1 MRSKPGCAFSRRY
14 PALYLVRA
22 IFVRLGDLAMLTSVL
37 RISLWVLT
45 PKWPCSCRPTSRS
58 RYLRESASAPDPQPK
73 TLARGHAHS
82 GGSEN
87 RTRTRQK
94 QQSGTSIKWNRLLPC
109 EPEIRKPH
117 SCLPT
122 RPSKRPGL
130 GEDGAVGTAAMAPQ
144 RKRQCRFP
152 GPAFGSVLDLR
163 SRLLPLSG
171 AGDGLSPIYST
182 RRRQLCTDCDCWCRL
197 ASGRRSPTS
206 SELAQNRAK
215 RGNIATALA
224 FERAN
229 FPVGGDGHAGLTITY
244 VATSGLTF
252 QGPLPPPC
260 SADRSSRD
268 PVSSPRVSFDMGTE
282 GRWHSATGPFCVV
295 CPSSRIADA
304 RAWALPAVATA
315 PLAVRFGL

>member
-109 EPEIRKPH
+109 EPEIRSRIHVCQPDRANVPVWVRTGPLGPPQWRRSGKGSAVSPA
-117 SCLPT
+117 P
-122 RPSKRPGL
+122 PSDRSSICDLASFRFRVRETVSPQSIRRAG
-130 GEDGAVGTAAMAPQ
+130 DSFAPI
-144 RKRQCRFP
+144 
-152 GPAFGSVLDLR
+152 AIV
-163 SRLLPLSG
+163 G
-171 AGDGLSPIYST
+171 AGLLQVDVRRHPLNWRKTAPSEAISPQHS
-182 RRRQLCTDCDCWCRL
+182 
-197 ASGRRSPTS
+197 RSN
-206 SELAQNRAK
+206 A
-215 RGNIATALA
+215 
-224 FERAN
+224 
-229 FPVGGDGHAGLTITY
+229 
-244 VATSGLTF
+244 LTF
-252 QGPLPPPC
+252 QWV
-260 SADRSSRD
+260 AMATRD
-268 PVSSPRVSFDMGTE
+268 
-282 GRWHSATGPFCVV
+282 
-295 CPSSRIADA
+295 
-304 RAWALPAVATA
+304 
-315 PLAVRFGL
+315 